1 MNDITDGKVF
11 TNSDKMLY
19 LTISKDDLS
28 AYLTIEDDGNMI
40 DEKEISSLLSSAGIK
55 NGLKEAAEYNLKHE
69 ITKEIGKP
77 FLIALA
83 SVQMAE
89 SGLSYK
95 FDTESCVSI
104 DKHYEMD
111 ALTQFE
117 KVEKDQTLADISVSD
132 AKEAGI
138 DIFGNEVTSENTS
151 EINVEDVL
159 GNNVYYSA
167 ETNQILS
174 SEAGYPYLDQENK
187 ICVKSSFVS
196 QDIYDTIKTIYG
208 NTTIDGVI
216 SNSNLEVFG
225 DLWVRGNIRD
235 CNTGGIIVHGNVIFD
250 YAEDSKIVA
259 SGKITINKN
268 ARNCLIYANGIIEA
282 LENSSISGGIIQS
295 GERLDVFSIGSPL
308 EIFTEAE
315 IAIAPFLKEQIR
327 ITGNKLNQARNAS
340 ETDETLISSLVNKLK
355 ELHSE
360 FDDKLEKSH
369 NNDSLQITI
378 KEKAYPNSNIRILKD
393 VLEISEEKNNIEI
406 SVNESGLE
414 INEVII
420 PNS

>member
-11 TNSDKMLY
+11 TNADKMLY

-28 AYLTIEDDGNMI
+28 AYLTIEDNGNMI
-40 DEKEISSLLSSAGIK
+40 DEKEISSLLSSVGIK
-55 NGLKEAAEYNLKHE
+55 NGLEEAAEYNLKHE

-77 FLIALA
+77 FLIAMVSA
-83 SVQMAE
+83 QIAG

-95 FDTESCVSI
+95 FDPESCVSI
-104 DKHYEMD
+104 DEHYEMD

-117 KVEKDQTLADISVSD
+117 KVEKDQPLADISVSD
-132 AKEAGI
+132 TKKAGI
-138 DIFGNEVTSENTS
+138 DIFGNEVTSENVS
-151 EINVEDVL
+151 EVNMEDVL

-167 ETNQILS
+167 EANQILS

-196 QDIYDTIKTIYG
+196 QNIHDTVKTIYG
-208 NTTIDGVI
+208 NTIIDGVI

-225 DLWVRGNIRD
+225 DLWVRGNVRD

-250 YAEDSKIVA
+250 YAENSKIVA

-282 LENSSISGGIIQS
+282 AENSSISGGIIQS
-295 GERLDVFSIGSPL
+295 GASMDLFSIGSPL
-308 EIFTEAE
+308 GIFTEAE
-315 IAIAPFLKEQIR
+315 IAITPFLKEQIR
-327 ITGNKLNQARNAS
+327 ITNNKLMQARNAS
-340 ETDETLISSLVNKLK
+340 EADETLISSLVDKLK

-360 FDDKLEKSH
+360 FDNEIEKSH
-369 NNDSLQITI
+369 NIDSLKITI

-393 VLEISEEKNNIEI
+393 VLEISEEKDNIEI

-414 INEVII
+414 INEII
-420 PNS
+420 MPNS